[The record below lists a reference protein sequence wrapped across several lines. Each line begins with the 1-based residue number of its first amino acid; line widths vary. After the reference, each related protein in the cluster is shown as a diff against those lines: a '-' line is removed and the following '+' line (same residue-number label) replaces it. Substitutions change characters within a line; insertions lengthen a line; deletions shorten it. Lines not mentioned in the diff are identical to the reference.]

1 MQEMLKHL
9 LGSCGESHVSLITIF
24 SSGIVFLYRD
34 YIVAVLKEIRDVLFK
49 WSNTNK
55 Y

>member
-24 SSGIVFLYRD
+24 SSGIVFLNSD
-34 YIVAVLKEIRDVLFK
+34 YIEAVLKEIREVLLK
-49 WSNTNK
+49 
-55 Y
+55 